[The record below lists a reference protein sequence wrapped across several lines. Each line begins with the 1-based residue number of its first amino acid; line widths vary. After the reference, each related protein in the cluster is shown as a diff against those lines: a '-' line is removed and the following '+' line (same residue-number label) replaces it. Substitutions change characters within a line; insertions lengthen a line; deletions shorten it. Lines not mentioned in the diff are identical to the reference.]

1 MRKKKYYRIV
11 KTVHLCVT
19 RNGGA
24 LVDFVPELYT
34 DISYQI
40 EEKKGLFGK
49 WVSIKCNIPTEEMA
63 KTYLQLFKFIPIKTI
78 IK

>member
-1 MRKKKYYRIV
+1 MREKKYYRIV
-11 KTVHLCVT
+11 KVVHLCVT

-24 LVDFVPELYT
+24 LVDFVPELYN

-40 EEKKGLFGK
+40 EEKKGFFGK
-49 WVSIKCNIPTEEMA
+49 WFCIKHNIPTEEMA
-63 KTYLQLFKFIPIKTI
+63 KTYLQFYKFTPIKTI